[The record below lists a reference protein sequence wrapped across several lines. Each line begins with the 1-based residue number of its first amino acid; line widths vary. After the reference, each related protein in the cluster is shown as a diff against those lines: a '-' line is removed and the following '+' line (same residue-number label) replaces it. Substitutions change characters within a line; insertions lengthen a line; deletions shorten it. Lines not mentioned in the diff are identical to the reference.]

1 MGAVAL
7 TWESRVDILAAL
19 VFSCAVMLLLP
30 SFIYTLDAESHE
42 GPSAENQ
49 SQSAE
54 RAGETYIVTL
64 KDQNSSEDRGDIVK
78 SVEEKGGVITHV
90 YSESING
97 FSVQIPMD
105 KKTEI
110 MYSLVTDMR
119 VETVE
124 PDQTMT
130 LPTTPN

>member
-1 MGAVAL
+1 L
-7 TWESRVDILAAL
+7 SSELRVIILSAL
-19 VFSCAVMLLLP
+19 VFSCGGVLL
-30 SFIYTLDAESHE
+30 SYISEEVIAESVE
-42 GPSAENQ
+42 GPSVNQ
-49 SQSAE
+49 TQAVES
-54 RAGETYIVTL
+54 AGETYIVTL
-64 KDQNSSEDRGDIVK
+64 KDQNSSEDRDDIIK

-97 FSVQIPMD
+97 FSVQIPME

-119 VETVE
+119 VETIE

-130 LPTTPN
+130 LPTTPS

>member
-1 MGAVAL
+1 MSSEL
-7 TWESRVDILAAL
+7 RVIILSAL
-19 VFSCAVMLLLP
+19 VFSCGGVLL
-30 SFIYTLDAESHE
+30 SYISEEVIAESIE
-42 GPSAENQ
+42 GPSVNQ
-49 SQSAE
+49 TQSVE
-54 RAGETYIVTL
+54 SAGETYIVTL
-64 KDQNSSEDRGDIVK
+64 KDQNSSEDRDDIIK

-97 FSVQIPMD
+97 FSVQIPME

-130 LPTTPN
+130 LPTTPS

>member
-1 MGAVAL
+1 MSSEL
-7 TWESRVDILAAL
+7 RVIILSAL
-19 VFSCAVMLLLP
+19 VFSCGGVLL
-30 SFIYTLDAESHE
+30 SYISEEVIAESIE
-42 GPSAENQ
+42 GPSVNQ
-49 SQSAE
+49 TQAVES
-54 RAGETYIVTL
+54 AGETYIVTL
-64 KDQNSSEDRGDIVK
+64 KDQNSSEDRDDIIK

-97 FSVQIPMD
+97 FSVQIPME

-119 VETVE
+119 VETIE

>member
-1 MGAVAL
+1 MSSEL
-7 TWESRVDILAAL
+7 RVIILSAL
-19 VFSCAVMLLLP
+19 VFSCGGVLL
-30 SFIYTLDAESHE
+30 SYISEEVIAESIE
-42 GPSAENQ
+42 GPSVNQ
-49 SQSAE
+49 TQAVES
-54 RAGETYIVTL
+54 AGETYIVTL
-64 KDQNSSEDRGDIVK
+64 KDQNSSEDRDDIIK

-97 FSVQIPMD
+97 FSVQIPME

-130 LPTTPN
+130 LPTTPS

>member
-1 MGAVAL
+1 MSSEL
-7 TWESRVDILAAL
+7 RVIILSAL
-19 VFSCAVMLLLP
+19 VFSCGGVLL
-30 SFIYTLDAESHE
+30 SYISEEVIAESIE
-42 GPSAENQ
+42 GPSVNQ
-49 SQSAE
+49 TQAVES
-54 RAGETYIVTL
+54 AGETYIVTL
-64 KDQNSSEDRGDIVK
+64 KDQNSSEDRDDIIK

-97 FSVQIPMD
+97 FSVQIPME

-119 VETVE
+119 VETIE

-130 LPTTPN
+130 LPTTPS